1 MGAHNEAAQKCDI
14 HTYIPALYNNT
25 FSEIALTLPLKGKW
39 EEQDGRAGRK
49 SNPCNLRRSIRFYNI
64 NQLSSLNLTWG

>member
-14 HTYIPALYNNT
+14 HTCIPALYNNT

-39 EEQDGRAGRK
+39 EEQDGRAT
-49 SNPCNLRRSIRFYNI
+49 LV
-64 NQLSSLNLTWG
+64 T